1 MAGKITSSFVVLKQT
16 IVWHTKRLLF
26 FSKALALI
34 PNDEGTLSLPLHFSP
49 NPRARNTVILSLEMT
64 F

>member
-16 IVWHTKRLLF
+16 TLWHTKRLL

-34 PNDEGTLSLPLHFSP
+34 PNDEGTLSLPLHLSP